1 MAMDELLNEHEQGE
15 RVRSWLQRNAGSLI
29 GGVAVG
35 IAIIWGWQWWGD
47 RQHGAQ
53 MHEAQQYEALLS
65 DANSDPVKLAA
76 GVTRFKA
83 DSMYGALA
91 RMQLAKAQVDAGKPQ
106 DALATLRA
114 IHASD
119 SGLSDVIDV
128 RIGRLL
134 VDTGKPADA
143 IALLGKATSPGALEV
158 VGDAQAKQGQAQAA
172 QATYKHAL
180 TTLEVGSPERMIVEL
195 KLADVGGAP
204 DAAPATSAP
213 VAAAAAQ
220 TPAQPPTK

>member
-15 RVRSWLQRNAGSLI
+15 RVRSWLQNNAGSLI

-35 IAIIWGWQWWGD
+35 IAIISGWQWWGN
-47 RQHGAQ
+47 RQHGQQ
-53 MHEAQQYEALLS
+53 MHDAEQYEALVN
-65 DANSDPVKLAA
+65 DANNDPAKLSA
-76 GVTRFKA
+76 GLGKLKA

-114 IHASD
+114 IQASD
-119 SGLSDVIDV
+119 SGLADVINV

-134 VDTGKPADA
+134 VETGKPAEA
-143 IALLGKATSPGALEV
+143 VALLGSATSSGALEV
-158 VGDAQAKQGQAQAA
+158 LADAQAKQGQAHAA
-172 QATYKHAL
+172 QATYKRAL
-180 TTLEVGSPERMIVEL
+180 TTLEVGSPERTIVEL

-204 DAAPATSAP
+204 
-213 VAAAAAQ
+213 
-220 TPAQPPTK
+220 

>member
-15 RVRSWLQRNAGSLI
+15 RVRSWLQKNAGSLI

-35 IAIIWGWQWWGD
+35 IAIIAGWQWWGNH
-47 RQHGAQ
+47 QHGEQ
-53 MHEAQQYEALLS
+53 MHDAEQYEALVS
-65 DANSDPVKLAA
+65 EANNDPVKLSA
-76 GVTRFKA
+76 GLGKLKA

-114 IHASD
+114 IQAGD
-119 SGLSDVIDV
+119 SGLADVINV

-134 VDTGKPADA
+134 VETGKPADA
-143 IALLGKATSPGALEV
+143 ITLLGKETSSGALEV
-158 VGDAQAKQGQAQAA
+158 VGDAQAKLGKPQDA
-172 QATYKHAL
+172 QATYKRAL
-180 TTLEVGSPERMIVEL
+180 TTLEVGSPERAIVEL

-204 DAAPATSAP
+204 
-213 VAAAAAQ
+213 
-220 TPAQPPTK
+220 

>member
-15 RVRSWLQRNAGSLI
+15 RVRSWLQRNAGSLV
-29 GGVAVG
+29 GGIAVG
-35 IAIIWGWQWWGD
+35 IAIIWGWQWWGA
-47 RQHGAQ
+47 RQQGTQ
-53 MHEAQQYEALLS
+53 MHDAEQYEALVG
-65 DANSDPVKLAA
+65 DANNDPAKLAA
-76 GVTRFKA
+76 GIGKLKA

-119 SGLSDVIDV
+119 SGMSDVIDV

-143 IALLGKATSPGALEV
+143 IALLTKATSPGALEV
-158 VGDAQAKQGQAQAA
+158 VADAQAKQGQAQAA
-172 QATYKHAL
+172 QATYKRAL
-180 TTLEVGSPERMIVEL
+180 TTLEVGSPERSIVEI

-204 DAAPATSAP
+204 DAAPATNAP
-213 VAAAAAQ
+213 VAAPAAQ
-220 TPAQPPTK
+220 TPAQQPTK

>member
-15 RVRSWLQRNAGSLI
+15 RVRSWLQKNAGSLI

-35 IAIIWGWQWWGD
+35 IAIIWGWQWWGN
-47 RQHGAQ
+47 RQHGQQ
-53 MHEAQQYEALLS
+53 MHDAEQYETLVS
-65 DANSDPVKLAA
+65 DANNDPAKLSA
-76 GVTRFKA
+76 GLGKLSA
-83 DSMYGALA
+83 GSMYGALA

-114 IHASD
+114 IQAGD
-119 SGLSDVIDV
+119 SGLADVIDV

-134 VDTGKPADA
+134 VETNKPADA

-158 VGDAQAKQGQAQAA
+158 LGDAQAKQGQTQTA
-172 QATYKHAL
+172 QATYKRAL

-204 DAAPATSAP
+204 
-213 VAAAAAQ
+213 
-220 TPAQPPTK
+220 

>member
-15 RVRSWLQRNAGSLI
+15 RVRSWLQKNAGSLI

-35 IAIIWGWQWWGD
+35 IAIISGWQWWGN
-47 RQHGAQ
+47 RQHGQQ
-53 MHEAQQYEALLS
+53 MHDAEQYEALVS
-65 DANSDPVKLAA
+65 DANNDPAKLSA
-76 GVTRFKA
+76 GLGKLKA

-114 IHASD
+114 IQASD
-119 SGLSDVIDV
+119 SSGLTDIINV

-134 VDTGKPADA
+134 VETGKPADA
-143 IALLGKATSPGALEV
+143 VALLGKATSSGALEV
-158 VGDAQAKQGQAQAA
+158 VGDAQAKLGKPQDA
-172 QATYKHAL
+172 QATYKRAL

-204 DAAPATSAP
+204 
-213 VAAAAAQ
+213 
-220 TPAQPPTK
+220 

>member
-15 RVRSWLQRNAGSLI
+15 RVRSWLQNNAASLI

-35 IAIIWGWQWWGD
+35 IALIAGWQWWGN
-47 RQHGAQ
+47 RQHGQQ
-53 MHEAQQYEALLS
+53 MHDAEQYEALVGE
-65 DANSDPVKLAA
+65 ANNDPAKLAA
-76 GVTRFKA
+76 GIAKVSPG
-83 DSMYGALA
+83 SMYGALA

-114 IHASD
+114 IQPGD
-119 SGLSDVIDV
+119 SGMGDVINV

-143 IALLGKATSPGALEV
+143 VALLGKTSSSGALEV
-158 VGDAQAKQGQAQAA
+158 VGDAQARLNQPREA
-172 QATYKHAL
+172 QATYKRAL

-204 DAAPATSAP
+204 
-213 VAAAAAQ
+213 
-220 TPAQPPTK
+220 

>member
-15 RVRSWLQRNAGSLI
+15 RVRSWLQSNAGSLI

-35 IAIIWGWQWWGD
+35 IAIIWGWQWWGN
-47 RQHGAQ
+47 RQHGEQ
-53 MHEAQQYEALLS
+53 MHDAEQYETLVGNANNDPAKLS
-65 DANSDPVKLAA
+65 AGLGKL
-76 GVTRFKA
+76 KA
-83 DSMYGALA
+83 DTMYGALA

-114 IHASD
+114 IQAGD
-119 SGLSDVIDV
+119 SGLSDVINV

-134 VDTGKPADA
+134 VETGKPADA
-143 IALLGKATSPGALEV
+143 VALLGKTTSPGALEV
-158 VGDAQAKQGQAQAA
+158 LGDAQAKQGQIQTA

-204 DAAPATSAP
+204 
-213 VAAAAAQ
+213 
-220 TPAQPPTK
+220 

>member
-15 RVRSWLQRNAGSLI
+15 RVRSWLQKNAGSLI

-35 IAIIWGWQWWGD
+35 IALIWGWQWWGN
-47 RQHGAQ
+47 RQHGEQ
-53 MHEAQQYEALLS
+53 MHAAEQYEALVA
-65 DANSDPVKLAA
+65 DANNDPAKLGA
-76 GVTRFKA
+76 GVGKLKA

-114 IHASD
+114 IQAGD
-119 SGLSDVIDV
+119 SGLGDVIDV

-134 VDTGKPADA
+134 VETGKSADA
-143 IALLGKATSPGALEV
+143 IAVLGKATSSAALEV
-158 VGDAQAKQGQAQAA
+158 VGDAQAKLGKPQDA
-172 QATYKHAL
+172 QATYKRAL
-180 TTLEVGSPERMIVEL
+180 TTLEVGSPERTIVEL

-204 DAAPATSAP
+204 
-213 VAAAAAQ
+213 
-220 TPAQPPTK
+220 TP